1 MLVNNRKNNFVL
13 IKSVTY
19 DGCLLLP
26 GIEVIFL
33 FTYVALYM
41 KRENRLI
48 LGFVED

>member
-1 MLVNNRKNNFVL
+1 M
-13 IKSVTY
+13 IKTILEAKLN
-19 DGCLLLP
+19 GCLLLP

-33 FTYVALYM
+33 FTYIALYM

>member
-1 MLVNNRKNNFVL
+1 M
-13 IKSVTY
+13 IKTLKQINSRGY
-19 DGCLLLP
+19 KLNGCLLLP

>member
-1 MLVNNRKNNFVL
+1 MVVN
-13 IKSVTY
+13 
-19 DGCLLLP
+19 LLLP

-41 KRENRLI
+41 KRV